1 MLCLFRDTKRLRPN
15 VTQSFLR
22 EGDDE
27 LIKGLRDVGGVSAK
41 TAKRMADAFPA
52 GRGISQA
59 TESQLRH
66 LGASK
71 SQAKRIQS
79 AFRFVDLC
87 DKACERKFGGRVLHS
102 PTDVADVL
110 RGLLGRKEQE
120 YFVVILLDARQ
131 RIIDIIGVGMGTLSQ
146 VDVHPREV
154 FRDAVRLGAHSI
166 IIAHNHPSGDA
177 EPSSADVVLT
187 ERLAEVGR
195 MQGIPVLDHIV
206 VTRDEFVSLS
216 ALGLVPTKNPKRK
229 SSRRPKPRRNPKP
242 RDRARAIARSF
253 MKL

>member
-1 MLCLFRDTKRLRPN
+1 MLCLFRDVKRLRLN

-27 LIKGLRDVGGVSAK
+27 LIAGLRDVGGVSAK
-41 TAKRMADAFPA
+41 TAKRMAEAFPG

-87 DKACERKFGGRVLHS
+87 DKACERKFGGRTLRQPS
-102 PTDVADVL
+102 DVAAVL

-120 YFVVILLDARQ
+120 YFVVILLNARQ

-166 IIAHNHPSGDA
+166 IIAHNHPSGEAD
-177 EPSSADVVLT
+177 PSTADIQLT

-195 MQGIPVLDHIV
+195 MQGIPVLDHLV
-206 VTRDEFVSLS
+206 VTRDDFVSLAS
-216 ALGLVPTKNPKRK
+216 LGLVPTKNPKRK
-229 SSRRPKPRRNPKP
+229 TKARRNPKP
-242 RDRARAIARSF
+242 PNRARAIARAF
-253 MKL
+253 LKI